1 MPYTE
6 GLRRIERPKLAWR
19 AASASDVSAF
29 MLRALGGFVGMV
41 TPDELSGEPVNYGRD
56 ISTLALR
63 LEAGSF

>member
-6 GLRRIERPKLAWR
+6 GLHRVERPKFAWR
-19 AASASDVSAF
+19 AASDVSAF
-29 MLRALGGFVGMV
+29 MLRAPEGFAGMV